1 MRSSSEFEAS
11 RQFAANLWGGESPE
25 EDERVLRAI
34 EEWLL
39 DGGIENVARQMLR
52 LEEERNGNRMLLLLA
67 EDRNEESSYTVED
80 IVEELQTEVQ
90 RIELRKKHSAL
101 ARERGNAKWEQKKQ
115 LLAARRQKRR
125 EAGER

>member
-11 RQFAANLWGGESPE
+11 RQFAADLWGGESPE
-25 EDERVLRAI
+25 EDERVSRAI

-67 EDRNEESSYTVED
+67 EGRNKESSYTVED

-90 RIELRKKHSAL
+90 RIERRKKHSAL
-101 ARERGNAKWEQKKQ
+101 ARERGNARWEQKQQ
-115 LLAARRQKRR
+115 LLAARRQKRQ